1 MSAVRF
7 GKEKS
12 VLNENTGN
20 RLMSLLPGS
29 LLEAMAVLCRQIET
43 VNFLKAFD
51 LLPRIWRERQLSL
64 KGMQYHSFDEITE
77 RYVFVFGERLENL
90 QDALFDS
97 NPSLDPLDRF
107 QGFA

>member
-1 MSAVRF
+1 
-7 GKEKS
+7 
-12 VLNENTGN
+12 LNENTGN
-20 RLMSLLPGS
+20 RLMSLFPDS
-29 LLEAMAVLCRQIET
+29 LLEAMAVLCRKIET
-43 VNFLKAFD
+43 VDFLKAFD

-64 KGMQYHSFDEITE
+64 KGMQHHSFDEITE